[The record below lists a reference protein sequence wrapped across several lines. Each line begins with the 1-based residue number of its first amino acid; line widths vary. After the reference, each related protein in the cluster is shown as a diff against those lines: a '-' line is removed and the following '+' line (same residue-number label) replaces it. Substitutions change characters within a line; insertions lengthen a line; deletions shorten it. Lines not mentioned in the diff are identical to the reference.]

1 MFIQNQKPPQ
11 TDWQHEFEKLYAKTE
26 EEKILF
32 NNLMEEE
39 KNLFKKTLMGLED
52 KIKELI
58 DEVNRLKKE
67 LDKNNGKTS
76 SDSSN

>member
-1 MFIQNQKPPQ
+1 
-11 TDWQHEFEKLYAKTE
+11 
-26 EEKILF
+26 
-32 NNLMEEE
+32 MEEE

-67 LDKNNGKTS
+67 LENNNGKTA